1 MDKIQKGYILTAK
14 ASNNMTYYF
23 WSSATQG
30 ETMVPNGF
38 SDSKIFPSVFAA
50 RSNIAE
56 MSRRYK
62 GLTHWKAQFI
72 S

>member
-1 MDKIQKGYILTAK
+1 MEKIEKGYILTAR
-14 ASNNMTYYF
+14 SNNTTYYF

-38 SDSKIFPSVFAA
+38 SHSKIFPSVFMA
-50 RSNIAE
+50 RSVIPA
-56 MSRRYK
+56 MSLRYK
-62 GLTHWKAQFI
+62 GLTHWKACFI